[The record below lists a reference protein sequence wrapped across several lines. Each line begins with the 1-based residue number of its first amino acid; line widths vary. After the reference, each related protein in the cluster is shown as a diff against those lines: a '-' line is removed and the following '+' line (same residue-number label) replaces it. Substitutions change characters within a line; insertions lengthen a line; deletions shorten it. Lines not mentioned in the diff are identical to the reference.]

1 MDDSLKDQISS
12 LIDQYT
18 GEQLWQ
24 QSIRLAVKGNP
35 DIAKEVLGVIQ
46 DNKITRNELLDQAFA
61 TNTTNSMRLGL
72 RMPAIVE
79 DILCVVDPYNFP
91 MKNGKQGTKIAQKL
105 ARAFPEFAIAAKQ

>member
-1 MDDSLKDQISS
+1 MDNGLKEQIAS

-18 GEQLWQ
+18 GVQLWQ

-91 MKNGKQGTKIAQKL
+91 MKNGKQGEKIAQKL
-105 ARAFPEFAIAAKQ
+105 AKAFPEFAIAAKQ

>member
-1 MDDSLKDQISS
+1 MDNGLKEQIAS

-18 GEQLWQ
+18 GIQLWQ
-24 QSIRLAVKGNP
+24 QSVRLAVKGNP

-46 DNKITRNELLDQAFA
+46 DNKKTREELFDQTFA

-79 DILCVVDPYNFP
+79 DILCVVDPDNFP
-91 MKNGKQGTKIAQKL
+91 VQNGKHGEKITRKL
-105 ARAFPEFAIAAKQ
+105 AQAFPEFAIAAKQ